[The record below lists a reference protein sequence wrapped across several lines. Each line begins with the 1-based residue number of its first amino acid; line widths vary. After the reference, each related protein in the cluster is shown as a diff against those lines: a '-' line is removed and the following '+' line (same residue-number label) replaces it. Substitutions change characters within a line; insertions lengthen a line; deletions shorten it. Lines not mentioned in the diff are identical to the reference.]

1 MPKTTATSFIPREM
15 FSRPTAFGNSTNMVP
30 PAASVTAADSRY
42 RAAMVQHV
50 LSFRV
55 REQLAEDGMTL
66 KDFMEPLSDVRGLG
80 SERMGR
86 VLRGAQMATIADLA
100 FWAGEY
106 PKIAKYLAAYLASWG
121 KDATN

>member
-1 MPKTTATSFIPREM
+1 MPKQTATSFVPREM
-15 FSRPTAFGNSTNMVP
+15 LARPSAFGNSTNVIA
-30 PAASVTAADSRY
+30 PAAGISTTDSRY

-55 REQLAEDGMTL
+55 REQLAEDDMTL
-66 KDFMEPLSDVRGLG
+66 KSFMEPLSDVRGLG
-80 SERMGR
+80 VERMGR

-106 PKIAKYLAAYLASWG
+106 PGIARFLAVYVSTWG
-121 KDATN
+121 KDATS